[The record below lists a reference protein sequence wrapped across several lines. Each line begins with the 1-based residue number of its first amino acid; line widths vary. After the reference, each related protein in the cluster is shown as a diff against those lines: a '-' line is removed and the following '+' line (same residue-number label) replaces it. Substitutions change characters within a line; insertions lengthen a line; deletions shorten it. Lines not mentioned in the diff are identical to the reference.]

1 MVMASNPPNGDQ
13 LDHHPQGLSDGVL
26 GSEPGMLAGREPMD
40 FKSNLPKLSTCSLR
54 NLAEASKEDLLMFS
68 GIPEL
73 SEWQALTW
81 FQEDLEDG
89 NFLWENLRM
98 FDLIQCFNDI

>member
-1 MVMASNPPNGDQ
+1 
-13 LDHHPQGLSDGVL
+13 
-26 GSEPGMLAGREPMD
+26 
-40 FKSNLPKLSTCSLR
+40 
-54 NLAEASKEDLLMFS
+54 MFS